1 MQMKA
6 AEQLSRAGG
15 RFSLPGSLLVAA
27 LVGIAACSSGDG
39 PNLVGT
45 AQEAQFDECRDELA
59 ALDEARNPDG
69 TPAEILV
76 IEREREGGRDV
87 WGVELSNGVEIEFDA
102 GTCEVLEIEHG
113 DDDGPGGDDDDDDDG
128 PDDD

>member
-1 MQMKA
+1 MRTAQHHARA
-6 AEQLSRAGG
+6 AARSSLRAFLFLAG
-15 RFSLPGSLLVAA
+15 LLAA
-27 LVGIAACSSGDG
+27 AACSSGDG

-59 ALDEARNPDG
+59 ALDEARNADG

-76 IEREREGGRDV
+76 IERESEGGHDV

-113 DDDGPGGDDDDDDDG
+113 DDDGPGGDDGADDDG
-128 PDDD
+128 PNDD